1 MLKSVFIILLYQ
13 LIGELFQKFFG
24 LSIPGPVIGLVLLLL
39 TLLLIQ
45 KRQRVVPI
53 KEDLFNSAEILLNY
67 LPLLFIPVG
76 VGVVMHLSL
85 LEDNLASVIFVIILG
100 TLSTLALTG
109 YIMEKILRKKTL
121 DDLSGQTI

>member
-39 TLLLIQ
+39 TLILIQ

-85 LEDNLASVIFVIILG
+85 LEDNLASVVFVIILG

-121 DDLSGQTI
+121 DD

>member
-85 LEDNLASVIFVIILG
+85 LEDNLASVIFVIISG

-121 DDLSGQTI
+121 DD

>member
-1 MLKSVFIILLYQ
+1 MLKSIFIILLYQ

-45 KRQRVVPI
+45 KRERAVPI
-53 KEDLFNSAEILLNY
+53 KEDLYNSAEILLNY

-85 LEDNLASVIFVIILG
+85 LEDNLASVVFVIILG
-100 TLSTLALTG
+100 TLLTLALTG
-109 YIMEKILRKKTL
+109 YLMEKILRKKTL
-121 DDLSGQTI
+121 DD

>member
-1 MLKSVFIILLYQ
+1 MLNSVFIILLYQ

-24 LSIPGPVIGLVLLLL
+24 FSIPGPVIGLVLLLF

-45 KRQRVVPI
+45 KRERVVSI
-53 KEDLFNSAEILLNY
+53 KEDLYNSAEILLNY

-85 LEDNLASVIFVIILG
+85 LEDNLALVVLVIILG
-100 TLSTLALTG
+100 TLLTLALTG
-109 YIMEKILRKKTL
+109 YVMEKILRKKTQ
-121 DDLSGQTI
+121 DD

>member
-13 LIGELFQKFFG
+13 LMGELFQKFFG

-85 LEDNLASVIFVIILG
+85 LEDNLASVVFVIILG

-121 DDLSGQTI
+121 YD

>member
-39 TLLLIQ
+39 TLLIIQ

-85 LEDNLASVIFVIILG
+85 LEDNLASVVFVIILG

-121 DDLSGQTI
+121 DD

>member
-24 LSIPGPVIGLVLLLL
+24 LSIPRPVIGLVLLLL

-85 LEDNLASVIFVIILG
+85 LEDNLASVVFVIILG

-121 DDLSGQTI
+121 DD

>member
-1 MLKSVFIILLYQ
+1 MLNSVFIILLYQ

-45 KRQRVVPI
+45 KRQKVVPI

-85 LEDNLASVIFVIILG
+85 LEDNLASVVLVIILG
-100 TLSTLALTG
+100 TLLTLALTG
-109 YIMEKILRKKTL
+109 YVMEKILRKKTQ
-121 DDLSGQTI
+121 DD

>member
-45 KRQRVVPI
+45 KRIRVVPI

-121 DDLSGQTI
+121 DD

>member
-53 KEDLFNSAEILLNY
+53 KEDMFNSAEILLNY

-85 LEDNLASVIFVIILG
+85 LEDNLASVVFVIILG

-121 DDLSGQTI
+121 DD

>member
-24 LSIPGPVIGLVLLLL
+24 LSIPGPVIGIVLLLL

-45 KRQRVVPI
+45 KRQKVVPI

-85 LEDNLASVIFVIILG
+85 LEDNLASVVFVIILG

-121 DDLSGQTI
+121 DD

>member
-45 KRQRVVPI
+45 KRQKVVPI

-85 LEDNLASVIFVIILG
+85 LEDNLASVVFVIILG

-121 DDLSGQTI
+121 DD

>member
-24 LSIPGPVIGLVLLLL
+24 LSIPGPVSGLFLLLL

-45 KRQRVVPI
+45 KRERVVPI

-85 LEDNLASVIFVIILG
+85 LEDNLASVVFVIILG
-100 TLSTLALTG
+100 TLFTLALTG
-109 YIMEKILRKKTL
+109 FVMEKILRKKTL
-121 DDLSGQTI
+121 DD

>member
-1 MLKSVFIILLYQ
+1 MLNSVFIILLYQ

-45 KRQRVVPI
+45 KRERAVPI
-53 KEDLFNSAEILLNY
+53 KEDLYNSAEILLNY

-85 LEDNLASVIFVIILG
+85 LEDNLASVVLVIILG
-100 TLSTLALTG
+100 TLLTLALTG
-109 YIMEKILRKKTL
+109 YVMEKILRKKTQ
-121 DDLSGQTI
+121 DD

>member
-39 TLLLIQ
+39 TLLLVQ

-85 LEDNLASVIFVIILG
+85 LEDNLASVVFVIILG

-121 DDLSGQTI
+121 DD

>member
-13 LIGELFQKFFG
+13 LIGELLQKFFG

-45 KRQRVVPI
+45 KRQKVVPI

-85 LEDNLASVIFVIILG
+85 LEDNLASVVFVIILG

-121 DDLSGQTI
+121 DD

>member
-13 LIGELFQKFFG
+13 LTGELFQKFFG

-45 KRQRVVPI
+45 KRERAGPI
-53 KEDLFNSAEILLNY
+53 KEDLYNSAEILLNY

-85 LEDNLASVIFVIILG
+85 LEDNLASVVLVIILG
-100 TLSTLALTG
+100 TLLTLALTG
-109 YIMEKILRKKTL
+109 YVMEKILRKKTL
-121 DDLSGQTI
+121 DD

>member
-1 MLKSVFIILLYQ
+1 MLKSIFIILLYQ

-39 TLLLIQ
+39 TLILIQ
-45 KRQRVVPI
+45 KRERAVPI
-53 KEDLFNSAEILLNY
+53 KEDLYNSAEILLNY

-85 LEDNLASVIFVIILG
+85 LEDNLASVVLVIILG
-100 TLSTLALTG
+100 TLLTLALTG
-109 YIMEKILRKKTL
+109 YVMEKILRKKTL
-121 DDLSGQTI
+121 DD

>member
-45 KRQRVVPI
+45 KRQRTVPI

-109 YIMEKILRKKTL
+109 YIMEKILKKKTL
-121 DDLSGQTI
+121 DD

>member
-13 LIGELFQKFFG
+13 LIGELFQKFFD

-45 KRQRVVPI
+45 KRQSVVPI

-85 LEDNLASVIFVIILG
+85 LEDNLAGIAIINL
-100 TLSTLALTG
+100 
-109 YIMEKILRKKTL
+109 ILL
-121 DDLSGQTI
+121 N

>member
-85 LEDNLASVIFVIILG
+85 LEDNLASVVFVIILG

-109 YIMEKILRKKTL
+109 YIMEKILRKKIL
-121 DDLSGQTI
+121 DD

>member
-39 TLLLIQ
+39 TLLLIH
-45 KRQRVVPI
+45 KRQKVVPI

-85 LEDNLASVIFVIILG
+85 LEDNLASVVFVIILG

-121 DDLSGQTI
+121 DD

>member
-1 MLKSVFIILLYQ
+1 MLKSIFIILLYQ

-24 LSIPGPVIGLVLLLL
+24 LSIPGPVVGLVLLLI

-45 KRQRVVPI
+45 KRERAVPI
-53 KEDLFNSAEILLNY
+53 KEDLYNSAEILLNY

-85 LEDNLASVIFVIILG
+85 LEDNLASVILVIILG
-100 TLSTLALTG
+100 TLLTLALTG
-109 YIMEKILRKKTL
+109 YVMEKILRKKTL
-121 DDLSGQTI
+121 DD

>member
-1 MLKSVFIILLYQ
+1 MLKSIFIILLYQ

-45 KRQRVVPI
+45 KRQRAVII
-53 KEDLFNSAEILLNY
+53 KEDLYNSAEILLNY

-85 LEDNLASVIFVIILG
+85 LEDNLASVVLVIILG
-100 TLSTLALTG
+100 TLLTLALTG
-109 YIMEKILRKKTL
+109 YVMEKILRKKTL
-121 DDLSGQTI
+121 DD

>member
-85 LEDNLASVIFVIILG
+85 LEDNLASVVFVIILG

-109 YIMEKILRKKTL
+109 YIMEKILRKKTQ
-121 DDLSGQTI
+121 DD

>member
-24 LSIPGPVIGLVLLLL
+24 LSIPGLVIGLVLLLL

-45 KRQRVVPI
+45 KRQKVVPI

-85 LEDNLASVIFVIILG
+85 LEDNLASVVFVIILG

-121 DDLSGQTI
+121 DD

>member
-39 TLLLIQ
+39 SLLLIQ

-85 LEDNLASVIFVIILG
+85 LEDNLASVVFVIILG

-121 DDLSGQTI
+121 DD

>member
-1 MLKSVFIILLYQ
+1 MLNSVFINLLYQ

-76 VGVVMHLSL
+76 VGVVIHLSL

-109 YIMEKILRKKTL
+109 YIMEKILIKKTL
-121 DDLSGQTI
+121 DD

>member
-13 LIGELFQKFFG
+13 LIGELFQKIFC
-24 LSIPGPVIGLVLLLL
+24 LSIPGPVIGLILLLL

-85 LEDNLASVIFVIILG
+85 LEDNLASVVFVIILG

-121 DDLSGQTI
+121 YD

>member
-1 MLKSVFIILLYQ
+1 MLNSVFIILLYQ

-39 TLLLIQ
+39 TLLLIR

-85 LEDNLASVIFVIILG
+85 LEDNLASVVFVIILG

-121 DDLSGQTI
+121 DD

>member
-1 MLKSVFIILLYQ
+1 MLKSVFIILFYQ

-24 LSIPGPVIGLVLLLL
+24 LSIPGPVIGLVLLLF

-45 KRQRVVPI
+45 KRQRTVPI

-85 LEDNLASVIFVIILG
+85 LEDNLASVVFVIILG

-121 DDLSGQTI
+121 DD

>member
-13 LIGELFQKFFG
+13 LIGELFLKFVG

-45 KRQRVVPI
+45 KRQKVVPI

-85 LEDNLASVIFVIILG
+85 LEDNLASVVFVIILG

-121 DDLSGQTI
+121 DD

>member
-1 MLKSVFIILLYQ
+1 MSFAIPLSEKYKEIGIIVKPPC
-13 LIGELFQKFFG
+13 LID
-24 LSIPGPVIGLVLLLL
+24 P
-39 TLLLIQ
+39 
-45 KRQRVVPI
+45 
-53 KEDLFNSAEILLNY
+53 EILLNY

-85 LEDNLASVIFVIILG
+85 LEDNLASVVFVIILG

-121 DDLSGQTI
+121 DD

>member
-1 MLKSVFIILLYQ
+1 MLKSIFIILLFQ

-85 LEDNLASVIFVIILG
+85 LEDNLASVVFVIILG

-121 DDLSGQTI
+121 DD

>member
-1 MLKSVFIILLYQ
+1 MLNSVFIILLYQ

-85 LEDNLASVIFVIILG
+85 LEDNLASVVFVIILG

-109 YIMEKILRKKTL
+109 YVMEKILRKKTQ
-121 DDLSGQTI
+121 DD

>member
-1 MLKSVFIILLYQ
+1 MLKSIFIILLYQ

-45 KRQRVVPI
+45 KRERAVPI
-53 KEDLFNSAEILLNY
+53 KEDLYNSAEILLNY

-85 LEDNLASVIFVIILG
+85 LEDNLASVVLVIILG
-100 TLSTLALTG
+100 TLLTLALTG
-109 YIMEKILRKKTL
+109 YVMEKILRKKTL
-121 DDLSGQTI
+121 DD

>member
-45 KRQRVVPI
+45 KRQKVVPI

-67 LPLLFIPVG
+67 LPLLFIPLG

-85 LEDNLASVIFVIILG
+85 LEDNLASVVFVIILG

-121 DDLSGQTI
+121 VD